1 MARRTFSTTI
11 QEDTIAAFKEKCDAD
26 KIAYNDMLEMLMDL
40 YLTDQISFKRSL
52 TVNINK

>member
-52 TVNINK
+52 AININK

>member
-11 QEDTIAAFKEKCDAD
+11 KEETIAAFKKKCDED

-40 YLTDQISFKRSL
+40 YLTGQISFQRSL
-52 TVNINK
+52 TLNMKK